1 MLGSHSKIGLLHH
14 VGGGNMGDNA
24 TMDAVI
30 QNIKQRWSNA
40 EIHAFCMNP
49 GDTSERHGIPSHSI
63 RTQTWGFGYTPAGDT
78 ATFKKAFKSVAGKWS
93 FLLWLL
99 RGVNAL
105 AVRLPRTLFR
115 EVQFLAASRRL
126 IKTFDLLVIC
136 GGGQLTEWGGPWG
149 FPYTILKWIL
159 LAKSVGAECIVLN
172 VGAGPLDH
180 PLSRLFAKR
189 ALAAADYVSFRDEQS
204 QALMRKIGFTGKS
217 RVCPDCVYSLN
228 GVPRSLVSSK
238 TDGPSVVGLAPI
250 PFRDPRVHPADKN
263 QAVYEEFIAKSAML
277 ASWLVKHSYSLS
289 LFGTDIGVD
298 PLAIADVQAILEE
311 QSGVVAPQCAG
322 VTSVYELLAAMS
334 RMDYIVTPRFHGVV
348 FAHLLNKPVL
358 AISHHPK
365 VMNFMAELGL
375 SQYCLDI
382 RDLDV
387 SLLIEKFQL
396 LVRNADE
403 VRDCMSRSLEMFR
416 SQLTVQFDEL
426 FPYERTRTLPATE
439 PHGLQVRIEMSER

>member
-1 MLGSHSKIGLLHH
+1 MVGSHERIALLHH
-14 VGGGNMGDNA
+14 VGGGNLGDDA
-24 TMDAVI
+24 TLDAVI
-30 QNIKQRWSNA
+30 QNIKQRWSDA
-40 EIHAFCMNP
+40 EVHAFCMNP

-63 RTQTWGFGYTPAGDT
+63 RTQTWGFGYTPAEDK
-78 ATFKKAFKSVAGKWS
+78 ATFKGTFKSVVAKWS
-93 FLLWLL
+93 LLLWLL

-105 AVRLPRTLFR
+105 AVRLPRTLFSEMR
-115 EVQFLAASRRL
+115 FLAASRRL
-126 IKTFDLLVIC
+126 IKTFDVLVIC

-180 PLSRLFAKR
+180 PLSKVFVTR

-204 QALMRKIGFTGKS
+204 QELVRKIGFTGKS
-217 RVCPDCVYSLN
+217 RVCPDCVYSLS
-228 GVPRSLVSSK
+228 GFSLSLVSSK
-238 TDGPSVVGLAPI
+238 TDGPPIVGLAPM

-263 QAVYEEFIAKSAML
+263 QAVYEEFIAKSSML
-277 ASWLVKHSYSLS
+277 ASWLVKHSYPLL

-298 PLAIADVQAILEE
+298 PLAIADLQAALQK
-311 QSGVVAPQCAG
+311 QSGVAAPQCSG
-322 VTSVYELLAAMS
+322 VTSVNELLAAMS
-334 RMDYIVTPRFHGVV
+334 GMDFIVTPRFHGIV

-365 VMNFMAELGL
+365 VMNFMGELGL

-403 VRDCMSRSLEMFR
+403 VRDCMSRSLKMYR
-416 SQLTVQFDEL
+416 SQLTIQFDEL
-426 FPYERTRTLPATE
+426 FQYERTWTLPASE
-439 PHGLQVRIEMSER
+439 SNNPQVRIEMSER